1 MFEFRRRVGN
11 QNVWKWHRVYD
22 GVEEFKGSN
31 DYEGKGVKDW
41 WKCEE
46 GDWGL
51 TTDGYVA
58 YCKKIY
64 VFKGGVRQLSFSFG
78 EGRRY
83 KESEFNFMPYWEK
96 QCFGGMKPRTWA
108 DRELKN
114 KRMIPVVAAAVQ
126 KILEGGKNTP
136 EDLVRHYVKRKTV
149 DMTWMIRKLMKTE
162 EWKKMIKKE
171 VREAFKEKGF
181 DEGDTIDV
189 VLDAI
194 KIAKNKKD
202 ANNMLKG
209 ADTLIDLMDMA
220 PPKQQV
226 TKSIEMNQLNEIEG
240 VIEREE
246 NNLLLTETVE
256 GGVDEEAHI
265 D

>member
-1 MFEFRRRVGN
+1 
-11 QNVWKWHRVYD
+11 
-22 GVEEFKGSN
+22 
-31 DYEGKGVKDW
+31 
-41 WKCEE
+41 
-46 GDWGL
+46 
-51 TTDGYVA
+51 
-58 YCKKIY
+58 
-64 VFKGGVRQLSFSFG
+64 
-78 EGRRY
+78 
-83 KESEFNFMPYWEK
+83 
-96 QCFGGMKPRTWA
+96 
-108 DRELKN
+108 
-114 KRMIPVVAAAVQ
+114 
-126 KILEGGKNTP
+126 
-136 EDLVRHYVKRKTV
+136 
-149 DMTWMIRKLMKTE
+149 
-162 EWKKMIKKE
+162 MIKKE